1 AAFIGDGEAS
11 MTPQNRTERYMRK
24 KHYGAEVLKE
34 PFTEAVFR
42 FSDGSDKS
50 LVANATPDPEG
61 AARAGRASAMFRDR
75 NAWLD
80 GSREI
85 GVEMQF
91 LESRISR
98 LSGQDF
104 FITEFNTRTHDWVGY
119 IYNPVETVENL
130 LYTRETMGAKD
141 TRYRVIWSDWHKSA
155 DYDSGGHYR
164 GLPAKDGPQ
173 VLRIRNN
180 DMDLDMKTL
189 KTVEWE
195 ARMQVEPQ
203 VGNLRALRFDVA
215 NNGHYLSRWDD
226 TTFYPIRI
234 TGVTDVEGKPFPFM
248 HKKDQLLVLLP
259 QQTKAGAP
267 MVLVFHGSADVIY
280 QVTAESF
287 GLLEDA

>member
-1 AAFIGDGEAS
+1 
-11 MTPQNRTERYMRK
+11 
-24 KHYGAEVLKE
+24 
-34 PFTEAVFR
+34 
-42 FSDGSDKS
+42 
-50 LVANATPDPEG
+50 
-61 AARAGRASAMFRDR
+61 
-75 NAWLD
+75 
-80 GSREI
+80 
-85 GVEMQF
+85 
-91 LESRISR
+91 
-98 LSGQDF
+98 
-104 FITEFNTRTHDWVGY
+104 
-119 IYNPVETVENL
+119 
-130 LYTRETMGAKD
+130 
-141 TRYRVIWSDWHKSA
+141 
-155 DYDSGGHYR
+155 
-164 GLPAKDGPQ
+164 
-173 VLRIRNN
+173 IRNN

-287 GLLEDA
+287 GLLEDAWYPQYGYLGGRSSFHWTVRVPQPFLITGSGKLVREFVEAGKNQNGIEIRCDEPVSFPWVIFGRFKKAD